1 MTERVYIH
9 VGLPKTGTT
18 YLQACL
24 LESRKALAADGVLV
38 PGKHHQFQTA
48 AFWDLLGRRLRGV
61 DQQGVAGGWGRLLD
75 ATTPWTGRS
84 VVLSEEFLVNA
95 RKAHVKK
102 VVQAF
107 APAEVHVVVTVRD
120 LGRVLGSMWQQELS
134 KGRTWTW
141 AEFVAAVRDPGE
153 GPATAGVA
161 FWLRQDLARVL
172 ATWESE
178 VPQERIHV
186 VVVPPSGTPPER
198 LLELFAEAT
207 ELSMSTLT
215 PTTARDNSSVGVV
228 ETELLRRLNEGL
240 GDRLNERQYLYLV
253 NRVLKPVLHER
264 ASGTPFRLPVLRAR
278 LGGREDRATVALLA
292 AGGYHVVGDPAH
304 LVPAPDA
311 DPDSSDDAPATGTDP
326 GAVEDADLLAAALT
340 ALTGTVEH
348 YGDYWWRTHKRR
360 AAASAGAAERAA
372 SGARALGYRAK
383 VGALERAIRNRV
395 LGWAA
400 RRYLA
405 WRTRK
410 G

>member
-18 YLQACL
+18 YLQQCL
-24 LESRKALAADGVLV
+24 LESREALAADGVLV
-38 PGKHHQFQTA
+38 PGKNHHFQTE
-48 AFWDLLGRRLRGV
+48 AFWDLLGRRLRDV
-61 DQQGVAGGWGRLLD
+61 DQQGVAGGWRRLLD
-75 ATTPWTGRS
+75 VTTPWRGRS

-141 AEFVAAVRDPGE
+141 AEFVAAVRDPEE

-186 VVVPPSGTPPER
+186 VVVPPAGAPPTR

-207 ELSMSTLT
+207 DLDPATLT
-215 PTTARDNSSVGVV
+215 PTTTRDNSSVGVV

-253 NRVLKPVLHER
+253 NRVLKPALHER
-264 ASGTPFRLPVLRAR
+264 ASGTSFRLPASELDWVAEK
-278 LGGREDRATVALLA
+278 GRETVALLA
-292 AGGYHVVGDPAH
+292 AGSYHVVGDPEH
-304 LVPAPDA
+304 LVPEPGSAGPD
-311 DPDSSDDAPATGTDP
+311 TDP
-326 GAVEDADLLAAALT
+326 GDVGDAELASAALT

-348 YGDYWWRTHKRR
+348 YGDYWWRTRR
-360 AAASAGAAERAA
+360 RKEGPSARGAERAA
-372 SGARALGYRAK
+372 SGTRALAYRTR
-383 VGALERAIRNRV
+383 VGMLERADRNRF

-405 WRTRK
+405 WRTRR

>member
-18 YLQACL
+18 YLQQCL
-24 LESRKALAADGVLV
+24 SESREALAADGVLV
-38 PGKHHQFQTA
+38 PGRNHLFQTR
-48 AFWDLLGRRLRGV
+48 AFWDLLGRRLRDV
-61 DQQGVAGGWGRLLD
+61 DGQGVAGAWGRLLD
-75 ATTPWTGRS
+75 ATTPWAGRS

-141 AEFVAAVRDPGE
+141 AEFVAAVRDPGD

-186 VVVPPSGTPPER
+186 VVVPPAGTPPER

-207 ELSMSTLT
+207 DISPATVT
-215 PTTARDNSSVGVV
+215 PTTTRDNSSVGVV

-253 NRVLKPVLHER
+253 NRVLKPALHEQ
-264 ASGTPFRLPVLRAR
+264 ASGTSFRLPASERAWVTEK
-278 LGGREDRATVALLA
+278 GRETVALLA
-292 AGGYHVVGDPAH
+292 GGGYHVVGDLEH
-304 LVPAPDA
+304 LVPPL
-311 DPDSSDDAPATGTDP
+311 DDAPPGTDP
-326 GAVEDADLLAAALT
+326 GAIADSDLLAAALT
-340 ALTGTVEH
+340 GLTGTVES
-348 YGDYWWRTHKRR
+348 YGRYWWRTRTRR
-360 AAASAGAAERAA
+360 NAPAAGSAERAA
-372 SGARALGYRAK
+372 SGARALVYRAK
-383 VGALERAIRNRV
+383 VGLLERADHNRV

-405 WRTRK
+405 WRSRK